1 MNVIQAKEYLVRL
14 NTNDDNVF
22 YLITLLDYFLTGKVP
37 ENNEAYKLFNDELRC
52 TATQLDMP
60 CLLTAKLDKGDIC
73 IRLEL

>member
-37 ENNEAYKLFNDELRC
+37 ENNETYKLFNDELRC
-52 TATQLDMP
+52 TAT
-60 CLLTAKLDKGDIC
+60 
-73 IRLEL
+73 

>member
-14 NTNDDNVF
+14 NINDDNVF

-37 ENNEAYKLFNDELRC
+37 ENNETYKLFNDELRC